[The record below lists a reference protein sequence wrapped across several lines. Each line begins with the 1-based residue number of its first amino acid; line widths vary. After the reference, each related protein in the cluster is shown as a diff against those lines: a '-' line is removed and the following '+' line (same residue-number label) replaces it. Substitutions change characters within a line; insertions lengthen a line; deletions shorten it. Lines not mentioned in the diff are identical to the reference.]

1 MKETRILV
9 VEDEVIIAMEIRDR
23 LGKLGYTVTGV
34 APSGEEAIRK
44 MTETHPDLVLM
55 DIMLE
60 GPMDGV
66 ETAERIRAAHD
77 VPVIFLTAYSD
88 STTLERAKI
97 SEPFGYILKPFDER
111 ELHTTIEI
119 ALYRHQMEQR
129 LRASERWFSTT
140 LKSIGDAVITT
151 DTQRVVTFMNP
162 VAERLTEWTAADA
175 SGKSIEAVFR
185 VVSEKGRVPVVN
197 PVASALQ
204 DDAVAG
210 LAEGTILISRN
221 GREIPVDDSAAP
233 IKDEKGRIT
242 GAVLVFR
249 DIAEKKKL
257 EKQLR
262 QAQKMEAVGTLAG
275 GVAHDFN
282 NLLTAIRGSVDIAML
297 TIKPDD
303 PIVQDLREIQISA
316 ERASDLI
323 RQLLMFSRNQPM
335 EFTSLSL
342 NRVLESLLK
351 MLHRLIGEDVGIST
365 SLDAQLWCVRAD
377 RVTLEQVIL
386 NLAINARDA
395 MPNGGKISIRTENV
409 TLDEAYCQSVPDARP
424 GRFVR
429 LSVTDTGM
437 GMDAETV
444 QRIFEPFFSTKGP
457 GKGTGLGLSV
467 VYGIV
472 QQHGGWINV
481 YSEPGQGTT
490 FKVYLPGHSEREEIR
505 RTEKETS
512 ATAVQGMDERILL
525 VEDEKNVREFVSKAL
540 RQCGYR
546 LGVADCAEQAMEL
559 FRAESGRFDMVFSDV
574 VLPGMNGIDLVET
587 LRKEK
592 PDLRILLSSGY
603 TDHKSQWPRIQEQGW
618 RFLQKP
624 YTLTELLRVIREVFE
639 KDAKTSAKG

>member
-44 MTETHPDLVLM
+44 MVETQPDLVLM

-66 ETAERIRAAHD
+66 ETAERIRATHD

-119 ALYRHQMEQR
+119 ALYRHQMERR

-151 DTQRVVTFMNP
+151 DTQRIVTFMNP
-162 VAERLTEWTAADA
+162 VAERLTEWTSAEAA
-175 SGKSIEAVFR
+175 GKSIEAVFR
-185 VVSEKGRVPVVN
+185 VVSEKGRTPVVN
-197 PVASALQ
+197 PVAAALQ

-233 IKDEKGRIT
+233 IKDEQGRIT

-297 TIKPDD
+297 TIRPDD

-342 NRVLESLLK
+342 NRILESLLK
-351 MLHRLIGEDVGIST
+351 MLHRLIGEDIGIST
-365 SLDAQLWCVRAD
+365 SLDAQLWGIRAD
-377 RVTLEQVIL
+377 RVTMEQVIL
-386 NLAINARDA
+386 HQRAGRHAERGQDLDPDGKRD
-395 MPNGGKISIRTENV
+395 
-409 TLDEAYCQSVPDARP
+409 P
-424 GRFVR
+424 GR
-429 LSVTDTGM
+429 G
-437 GMDAETV
+437 
-444 QRIFEPFFSTKGP
+444 
-457 GKGTGLGLSV
+457 
-467 VYGIV
+467 
-472 QQHGGWINV
+472 
-481 YSEPGQGTT
+481 
-490 FKVYLPGHSEREEIR
+490 
-505 RTEKETS
+505 
-512 ATAVQGMDERILL
+512 
-525 VEDEKNVREFVSKAL
+525 
-540 RQCGYR
+540 
-546 LGVADCAEQAMEL
+546 
-559 FRAESGRFDMVFSDV
+559 
-574 VLPGMNGIDLVET
+574 VLPGRSGRET
-587 LRKEK
+587 RAFR
-592 PDLRILLSSGY
+592 PFFHHRHGRGHGHRNRAADLRAVLQ
-603 TDHKSQWPRIQEQGW
+603 HQGS
-618 RFLQKP
+618 RQGDRPGAVRGLRHRPAARRLDQRVQRAGAGNHLQGLP
-624 YTLTELLRVIREVFE
+624 ARVQ
-639 KDAKTSAKG
+639 